1 MLVKVR
7 PPVTGVGVSCRPLG
21 PTPPSPSTPL
31 SGAPQQYASP
41 LFDTAQV
48 CFWPAEIEEKR
59 SAVWTATGRVLP
71 GFPPQLSGPV
81 SFPIPSSP
89 ALLSP
94 QQYATPPFSRAHLE
108 RLPKLIAP
116 KVWPPPTGAQVQP
129 LPQYVAPPVAKPHQ
143 YP

>member
-1 MLVKVR
+1 MVSKDRPPATGTGDSLLSVELSPSCPLLLVPQQYPAPEVLTVQTYLSPTLKSVKVR
-7 PPVTGVGVSCRPLG
+7 PPT
-21 PTPPSPSTPL
+21 TPIGS
-31 SGAPQQYASP
+31 
-41 LFDTAQV
+41 
-48 CFWPAEIEEKR
+48 
-59 SAVWTATGRVLP
+59 VLH